1 MEDIMGLQQGI
12 KNHEDNS
19 LTLSFIIRKL
29 GMNCKNC
36 NTTDFV
42 GTIFYPNLCIPCI
55 IKLGKK

>member
-1 MEDIMGLQQGI
+1 M
-12 KNHEDNS
+12 
-19 LTLSFIIRKL
+19 L

-42 GTIFYPNLCIPCI
+42 GTIFYPTLCIPCI